1 MVSWLNEV
9 PQAREDMARSISM
22 TCTRVYGHGLYGRRL
37 YGHRLIDFMVID
49 SMVIDFMVI
58 DSMVIDIMV
67 MDCHSIVL
75 FPENLQGKDAE
86 MIPLP

>member
-49 SMVIDFMVI
+49 SMVID
-58 DSMVIDIMV
+58 IMV